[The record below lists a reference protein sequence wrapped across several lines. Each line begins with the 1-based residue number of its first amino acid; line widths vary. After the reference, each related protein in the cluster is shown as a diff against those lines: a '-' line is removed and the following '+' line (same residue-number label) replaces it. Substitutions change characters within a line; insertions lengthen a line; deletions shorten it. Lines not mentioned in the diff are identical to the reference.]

1 MGKIGKDN
9 EEAKN
14 GLTYEGAAWTEAHE
28 KAELHIR
35 QLMTEAQDVARQFK
49 LQMHGAWEVKG
60 GMYESV
66 AHGKPEFGLH
76 LMDDIEK
83 KLPTPLKHEA
93 LMNKLRG
100 HV

>member
-1 MGKIGKDN
+1 MAKSN
-9 EEAKN
+9 EKAST
-14 GLTYEGAAWTEAHE
+14 LTYEGEEWTEAHE

-35 QLMTEAQDVARQFK
+35 QLMTEAQSVAKQFK
-49 LQMHGAWEVKG
+49 LQVHGAWEVKG
-60 GMYESV
+60 GLYESV
-66 AHGKPEFGLH
+66 AHGRPEFGVR

-83 KLPTPLKHEA
+83 KLPMALKNES